1 MAESKTGPRNEGRGT
16 YTLELVGLEP
26 GAARPP
32 VVVQAVDA
40 GGGVLHSETV
50 SDSGGFSLPPD
61 VLKKARYVVL
71 GAPGD
76 DNKIA
81 AATSMRFRPG
91 EFEAA
96 ASSGTLA
103 LAEGIWS
110 RLRFFWHCVSG
121 SVRVCRRRPR
131 WFDDIFT
138 AVAGSVTARLSARTF
153 QASTRARAFTVADAL
168 SPSISDVLAWP
179 TRCYP
184 VCLGTVT
191 VFRRSCCCFPLVVD
205 DPRIEVLIR
214 DLGRLVERLPK
225 LPPGK
230 FPPPPPPDP
239 FATVLFKGGG
249 LNELALNAATDLRAL
264 RSLSGDQAAQYVNSR
279 VYLLRQICLC
289 GRPERVAS
297 GALMPDGSFNICWLE
312 ALRLQQINCHEEF
325 AYIVTQTIGGT
336 TTTIYDGIAAGA
348 WYHASDHPV
357 LTTYRQDAFN
367 CNETGTGDGT
377 AAVFLDQIGTT
388 DSHELTTPDAA
399 GWDRVAA
406 PTAQAGLLFPV
417 DTGNGLLRNLGGGIE
432 LTFSFPEA
440 MKHPSVDAKYYRVS
454 VTKADGSG
462 NPVGDRYYYGSGLN
476 NGNDGLTW
484 QKVAG
489 SDLEPVVLGP
499 NPPVAVGGEN
509 YLYTI
514 PYDSDETWVGEVR
527 YHALINT
534 HNPLI
539 AGPGDDEGL
548 VGVDAENHLVTLELF
563 NPAGER
569 IRPLGVPA
577 SGQPTGV
584 EVAKPF
590 KFKRWFQPEGTPGDD
605 LKDVP
610 FAALTHLFCWDNRTP
625 RATITRLVLGETAS
639 NDECQ
644 FLKAHGDDEFG
655 IEYRAY
661 VPDERFQYAHSI
673 GWIRGLGGSALN
685 GGVGTLGT
693 PQSPDNVGEPPDA
706 PGLSE
711 KNTFELM
718 LTRIDGSGPLEVTTI
733 LERCAFAVTLTT
745 QSKTTDGGSVSYP
758 QVQDQ
763 AAFALEIEPE
773 P

>member
-1 MAESKTGPRNEGRGT
+1 MAASKTGSNNEGRGT
-16 YTLELVGLEP
+16 YTLELVGLGP

-40 GGGVLHSETV
+40 AGGVLHSEKV

-76 DNKIA
+76 DNKVAGA
-81 AATSMRFRPG
+81 ASVRFRPG

-121 SVRVCRRRPR
+121 SVRVCRRRRP

-138 AVAGSVTARLSARTF
+138 AVAGSFTERLTARTLQASARARTF
-153 QASTRARAFTVADAL
+153 TVAEAL
-168 SPSISDVLAWP
+168 SPSIAEVLAWP

-191 VFRRSCCCFPLVVD
+191 VFRRTCCCFPLVVE
-205 DPRIEVLIR
+205 DPRIPILVR
-214 DLGRLVERLPK
+214 DLWRITERLPK

-239 FATVLFKGGG
+239 FATPLFKGGA
-249 LNELALNAATDLRAL
+249 LNELVLNAPGDLRAL
-264 RSLSGDQAAQYVNSR
+264 RSLPSDQAVHYINSR
-279 VYLLRQICLC
+279 AYLLRHICLC
-289 GRPERVAS
+289 GRPEQVAS
-297 GALMPDGSFNICWLE
+297 GSIMPDGSFNICWLE

-325 AYIVTQTIGGT
+325 AYVVTQTIGGT

-357 LTTYRQDAFN
+357 LTSYRQDAFN

-399 GWDRVAA
+399 DWDRVAA
-406 PTAQAGLLFPV
+406 PNAQSGLLFPV
-417 DTGNGLLRNLGGGIE
+417 DTGAGLLRNLGGGIE

-440 MKHPSVDAKYYRVS
+440 MKHASVDAKYYRVS
-454 VTKADGSG
+454 VTKADENG
-462 NPVGDRYYYGSGLN
+462 NPVGTRHYYGSGLN

-484 QKVAG
+484 QKVSG
-489 SDLEPVVLGP
+489 SDILPVVLGP
-499 NPPVAVGGEN
+499 NPVGTEN
-509 YLYTI
+509 HLYTI
-514 PYDSDETWVGEVR
+514 PYDSAETWVGEVR

-534 HNPLI
+534 HNTLI
-539 AGPGDDEGL
+539 SGPSDDEST
-548 VGVDAENHLVTLELF
+548 VADDAENHLVTLELF
-563 NPAGER
+563 NSAGER

-577 SGQPTGV
+577 SGQPGT

-625 RATITRLVLGETAS
+625 RAKITRLVLGETAS

-644 FLKAHGDDEFG
+644 FLQAHGDDEFG

-661 VPDERFQYAHSI
+661 VPDERFQQAHSI
-673 GWIRGLGGSALN
+673 GWIRGLGGSSLN

-693 PQSPDNVGEPPDA
+693 PQSPANVGEPPDA
-706 PGLSE
+706 AGLSE
-711 KNTFELM
+711 TNTFELM
-718 LTRIDGSGPLEVTTI
+718 LTRINNPGPPPTTI
-733 LERCAFAVTLTT
+733 LDRCAFSVTLTT
-745 QSKTTDGGSVSYP
+745 QAKTTNGGSFSYP

-763 AAFALEIEPE
+763 AAFALEIEEEE